1 MVEAAL
7 KAKNPKA
14 APLASLIAAVE
25 SSLTPRYQDA
35 WKMSLQGKGLFHTLL
50 LVNKKRN

>member
-7 KAKNPKA
+7 KAKNPTA
-14 APLASLIAAVE
+14 APLASIIAAVA

-35 WKMSLQGKGLFHTLL
+35 WKISLQGEAKS
-50 LVNKKRN
+50 